1 MCSSDLTKSAFKDG
15 ARLLQEIELFEVS
28 LVTIPANPFATVLT
42 MKAQRTL
49 GAIDAVKAS
58 EDGAVEALFEAVAAL
73 SEELAAKRPA
83 LSERNRMLVEAAKAA
98 LVGMFVA
105 PQQEDAQ
112 VSEDDAKA
120 LRRVIGEFAAL
131 AASTK
136 G

>member
-1 MCSSDLTKSAFKDG
+1 M
-15 ARLLQEIELFEVS
+15 
-28 LVTIPANPFATVLT
+28 
-42 MKAQRTL
+42 
-49 GAIDAVKAS
+49 
-58 EDGAVEALFEAVAAL
+58 EALFEAVAAL